1 MNVYYLLLV
10 AAVLLG
16 LQVWIFRRA
25 GHKNIHVTRN
35 FTKKRLFAGETL
47 QMVEVIENRRLLPV
61 PWLKLETRMP
71 GELLFGRQ
79 ENLEI
84 SGNRYHRSV
93 FFLRPWQR
101 VRRIHD
107 IRALHRGYF
116 QFSSY
121 AMTVGDL
128 VGLSRQTI
136 EKSMEKS
143 IVVYP
148 KLLSREETA
157 LPASRWQGDAV
168 VRRFINPDLFL
179 YNGIRDYVPGDP
191 IRDIHWRAYARSG
204 ELKVKQYDYTAQ
216 RKYLVLLNVVLHENQ
231 WGEINPDDESNME
244 YAISLAAS
252 LMVYALQD
260 GLEVGFGAN
269 GYAKPFE
276 GECILLPPAS
286 GAQQSELVLESCAR
300 LVPKRVKNFHVFLKE
315 MPLPRDTDIVL
326 LTGYVNESIE
336 IEAERLKA
344 EGNTVTILP
353 VLCEESHKDLHRE
366 GRESA

>member
-1 MNVYYLLLV
+1 MNVFYLLLV

-16 LQVWIFRRA
+16 LQVLVFRRA
-25 GHKNIHVTRN
+25 GHKNIHVTRD
-35 FTKKRLFAGETL
+35 FTKKRLFAGESL

-61 PWLKLETRMP
+61 PWLRLETRMP

-79 ENLEI
+79 DNLEI

-101 VRRIHD
+101 VRRIHE
-107 IRALHRGYF
+107 IRATHRGFF
-116 QFSSY
+116 QFTSY

-148 KLLSREETA
+148 KLLSREEA
-157 LPASRWQGDAV
+157 SLPASRWQGEAI

-179 YNGIRDYVPGDP
+179 YNGIRDYAPGDP

-216 RKYLVLLNVVLHENQ
+216 RKYLVLLNVVLDENQ
-231 WGEINPDDESNME
+231 WGEINPDDEAKME

-269 GYAKPFE
+269 GYAKPYE
-276 GECILLPPAS
+276 GEAVYLPPAS
-286 GAQQSELVLESCAR
+286 GNQQSELVLESCAR

-315 MPLPRDTDIVL
+315 MPVPRDTDIVL
-326 LTGYVNESIE
+326 LTGYTNDM
-336 IEAERLKA
+336 IEAEADRLRA
-344 EGNTVTILP
+344 QGNTVTVLP
-353 VLCEESHKDLHRE
+353 LHRE
-366 GRESA
+366 EGRAST